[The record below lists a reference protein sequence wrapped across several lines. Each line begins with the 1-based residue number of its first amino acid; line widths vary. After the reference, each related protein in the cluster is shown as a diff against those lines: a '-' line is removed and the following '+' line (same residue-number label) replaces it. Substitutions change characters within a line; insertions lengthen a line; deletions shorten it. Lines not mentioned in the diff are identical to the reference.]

1 MSGNRNA
8 RKAPRT
14 ARVARLSVFAL
25 ATVLLA
31 GAVAGCKDEV
41 IPIGTLLSN
50 AGAHDGQSVTVAG
63 EVRGAAGAFGYGVY
77 QLDDGTGTVTIVTE
91 KGGVPVK
98 GAKVAVTGTFRSAF
112 TVGTETVAA
121 IQEQERH
128 ER

>member
-1 MSGNRNA
+1 M
-8 RKAPRT
+8 T
-14 ARVARLSVFAL
+14 ATRGIERPACLFAL
-25 ATVLLA
+25 AAALLA
-31 GAVAGCKDEV
+31 LGAAGCKDEV
-41 IPIGTLLSN
+41 IPIGTVLAN

-77 QLDDGTGTVTIVTE
+77 QLDDGTGTITIVTE

-98 GAKVAVTGTFRSAF
+98 GTLVAVTGTFRSAF

-121 IQEQERH
+121 IQEQKRH

>member
-1 MSGNRNA
+1 MSAA
-8 RKAPRT
+8 RGY
-14 ARVARLSVFAL
+14 AL
-25 ATVLLA
+25 GAALLA
-31 GAVAGCKDEV
+31 GALAGCKTEV
-41 IPIGTLLSN
+41 IPIATLLAN
-50 AGAHDGQSVTVAG
+50 AGAHDGQTVTVAG

-77 QLDDGTGTVTIVTE
+77 QLDDGTGTITVVTE